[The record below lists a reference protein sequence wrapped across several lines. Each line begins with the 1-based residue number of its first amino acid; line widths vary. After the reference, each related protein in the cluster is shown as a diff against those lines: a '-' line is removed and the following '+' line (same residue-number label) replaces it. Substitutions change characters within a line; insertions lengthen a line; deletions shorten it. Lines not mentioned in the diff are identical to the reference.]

1 MSVSLSFA
9 APADSA
15 TIRKVANNFL
25 FLQGYR
31 DTDALVDITETLPFR
46 EFRIFSSPEGGF
58 VIVSAD
64 NCVVPILGYSTTSP
78 FVTQGM
84 PSNVYGWLEDLERGI
99 RHCRENDCDNYE
111 KEWTLLL
118 NGEQQTPPSNAAVAP
133 LLSTTWDQSPYYNNQ
148 CPYDYTYGERTV
160 TGCVATA
167 TAQIMKYW
175 AFPSSG
181 YGSNSYYTSSYGTL
195 SASFNTTYSWSSMP
209 TALSSSSTTTQINA
223 VAKLMYHI
231 GVAVEM
237 DYGVSSQGGSSAFNY
252 NYSGSIIA
260 SAQTALMRYFKY
272 KPSLAAVFKA
282 DYTTTEW
289 NNILKAEL
297 NASRPILYSGR
308 DNSGGH
314 SFVCDGY
321 NSSGKF
327 HFNWGWGGYC
337 DGYYTMGSLNPS
349 TGGTG
354 GNSSYTFNLNNAA
367 VIGIE
372 PNNSWSSTG
381 YTYVTASVSGGNS
394 SCTVSGT
401 GSFSYGT
408 TVSLTA
414 NAGSGCSFVKW
425 SDGCTFN
432 PRRFIANGGTH
443 NFTAVFTGSGGGGTT
458 DCNPISTPYS
468 ENFNSTAA
476 VDFDS
481 DGGSLPTC
489 WDGYSNGTDN
499 AYFPHVTSSTSSYHY
514 SPDNS
519 KSITMTS
526 GSSTYGST
534 KIVVLPE
541 FTTAVKNLSVSFNY
555 QMESTTY
562 GTLTVG
568 YVTGDNFSS
577 TFHALQTIS
586 TSSTMTQTTV
596 SLSGATTTAKRIAFK
611 WYNTNLY
618 YSVGID
624 NVSVSSSSSGCSPK
638 TVPYSENFNSTAA
651 VDFDSDGGSL
661 PTCWDGYSNGT
672 DNAYFPHVTSST
684 SSYHYSPDNS
694 KSITMTSGSS
704 TYGSTKIVV
713 LPEFTTAVKNLSV
726 SFNYQME
733 STTYGTLTVG
743 YVTGDNFSSTFHAL
757 QTISTSSTM
766 TQTTVSLSGATTTAK
781 RIAFKW
787 YNTNLYYSVGID
799 NVSVSSSSS
808 SNYTIT
814 VVPNYSY
821 MGRVEG
827 GGTYSYGATA
837 ILRAYPNTGYRFV
850 RWSDYSYENPH
861 YVTVTANKTFTAYFE
876 AVTAVDDVNADAHS
890 IKVFPNPASD
900 EATVEISSVNGTVK
914 VMLVDIVGRTV
925 IERDIESVDTCR
937 LTLDVRNLSRGTYFI
952 RIATSSGNSVHKL
965 VLE

>member
-1 MSVSLSFA
+1 MKKSLLYVFALFMSVSLSFA

-489 WDGYSNGTDN
+489 WDGYSNGTDD

-568 YVTGDNFSS
+568 YVTGDDFSS
-577 TFHALQTIS
+577 TFHALQTI
-586 TSSTMTQTTV
+586 
-596 SLSGATTTAKRIAFK
+596 
-611 WYNTNLY
+611 
-618 YSVGID
+618 
-624 NVSVSSSSSGCSPK
+624 P
-638 TVPYSENFNSTAA
+638 
-651 VDFDSDGGSL
+651 
-661 PTCWDGYSNGT
+661 
-672 DNAYFPHVTSST
+672 
-684 SSYHYSPDNS
+684 
-694 KSITMTSGSS
+694 
-704 TYGSTKIVV
+704 
-713 LPEFTTAVKNLSV
+713 
-726 SFNYQME
+726 
-733 STTYGTLTVG
+733 
-743 YVTGDNFSSTFHAL
+743 
-757 QTISTSSTM
+757 TSSTM

-876 AVTAVDDVNADAHS
+876 AVTAVDDVNSNAHS